1 MGGGGGSSGSPT
13 ASSSSDD
20 DGDASWRAAID
31 SVAVGGFGYPSS
43 NGAAK
48 AASGGGGGVEEDSNG
63 LEQPPQDEKKAQT
76 PGLKLYQIKV
86 RNMLDDMLEKN
97 LEIVRNPCL
106 NLADPE
112 ETGGGIKLFKKA
124 PPGIRMDAVDK
135 YHVQLKRPKILPGP
149 EVDEKSKKFRHMLQ
163 SVVVDGNDV
172 LVSAKEAS
180 QISLARMEARETAA
194 KTKAKREE
202 ERVNQLKKVRGE
214 KWLPSI
220 ASKMKKEKSW
230 EQWQEKKLKSN
241 GSNGGSFQL
250 GRIC

>member
-1 MGGGGGSSGSPT
+1 MGGGGGGSPT
-13 ASSSSDD
+13 ASNSSSDD

-48 AASGGGGGVEEDSNG
+48 AASGGVGVEEDSNG
-63 LEQPPQDEKKAQT
+63 LEQPPQDEGKAQT

-230 EQWQEKKLKSN
+230 EQWQEKKLRSN
-241 GSNGGSFQL
+241 GSDGGSFQL

>member
-1 MGGGGGSSGSPT
+1 M
-13 ASSSSDD
+13 
-20 DGDASWRAAID
+20 
-31 SVAVGGFGYPSS
+31 S
-43 NGAAK
+43 NW
-48 AASGGGGGVEEDSNG
+48 
-63 LEQPPQDEKKAQT
+63 KKLAQCCPVFT
-76 PGLKLYQIKV
+76 IQTCQFTTIV

-220 ASKMKKEKSW
+220 ASKMKIYDASMHYVHIVSAERKILGAMAGKKAQ
-230 EQWQEKKLKSN
+230 EQWQ
-241 GSNGGSFQL
+241 
-250 GRIC
+250 

>member
-1 MGGGGGSSGSPT
+1 MGGGGGSPT

-20 DGDASWRAAID
+20 DGDASWKAAID

-48 AASGGGGGVEEDSNG
+48 AASGGGGAGGVEDSNG
-63 LEQPPQDEKKAQT
+63 LEQPPQEERKAQT

-149 EVDEKSKKFRHMLQ
+149 EIDEKSKKFRHMLQ

-180 QISLARMEARETAA
+180 QLSFARMEARETAA

-220 ASKMKKEKSW
+220 ASQMKKEKAW
-230 EQWQEKKLKSN
+230 EQWQKKLGSN
-241 GSNGGSFQL
+241 GSDGGSYQQ